1 MDTISAAIL
10 GEKSASRTRNE
21 EPSPPGEVSKGLVVG
36 ADAMRRLLMLLLAAS
51 LVLSGC
57 IDQITSFADDDVV
70 EDKLALDQL
79 SSEEVND
86 LLQQEVNLDPTTIA
100 GELDRFG
107 VRMSVQTLEDGES
120 GHLSIEIMK
129 DDIAQ
134 IGSFGFGFAAGI
146 ISMEV
151 EMVSGAE
158 RIANMRVM
166 NQWFTLRDE
175 QPEYIDPFTQMAAEG
190 EDEDEGDQMID
201 DPLDNIPDPTEMF
214 NEAFDWTVT
223 IDVESTQQVAS
234 ASNDTHQVIVDFQGV
249 PPRIIS
255 IESYS
260 NNGSET
266 VQIDYFYGDAVQLSI
281 NPAFPRTSVTIEM
294 DESTDES
301 GEFTCDNNETIPI
314 NWVNDEYAD
323 CADGSD
329 EGVNESD
336 IPEPLTIWEGEVTE
350 EHTQEVLLS
359 EIELRIGEE
368 DEEEFYYNISMM
380 LDAGSTNVTDEDG
393 DWWDITWTDV
403 DGDGLVSTGD
413 TYAVLT
419 NSSAADDFE
428 VLFYDH
434 WADQYAGGPLPGFGL
449 LLVAGALISAAFT
462 RRRTG
467 LYENQ

>member
-1 MDTISAAIL
+1 M
-10 GEKSASRTRNE
+10 
-21 EPSPPGEVSKGLVVG
+21 SKGLVIG
-36 ADAMRRLLMLLLAAS
+36 TDAMRRLLMLLLAAS

-57 IDQITSFADDDVV
+57 IDQITSFTDDDVV
-70 EDKLALDQL
+70 EDKIALDAM
-79 SSEEVND
+79 SSDAVND
-86 LLQQEVNLDPTTIA
+86 LLQQEVNLDPTTLA
-100 GELDRFG
+100 QGLDRFG
-107 VRMSVQTLEDGES
+107 VRMSVQTLEEGES
-120 GHLSIEIMK
+120 GHFSLEIMK
-129 DDIAQ
+129 DDVAQ
-134 IGSFGFGFAAGI
+134 IGSFGFGFAAGM

-158 RIANMRVM
+158 RISNMRVM
-166 NQWFTLRDE
+166 NQWFSLRDE
-175 QPEYIDPFTQMAAEG
+175 QPEYVDPFTQMAAEG
-190 EDEDEGDQMID
+190 EDEDEGDPMID
-201 DPLDNIPDPTEMF
+201 NPLDDIPDPTEMF

-281 NPAFPRTSVTIEM
+281 NPAFPRTSVTIE
-294 DESTDES
+294 TDEEFEIE
-301 GEFTCDNNETIPI
+301 GGDDGDFTCDNGNTIPLS
-314 NWVNDEYAD
+314 WVNDGWDD
-323 CADGSD
+323 CGDDSD
-329 EGVNESD
+329 EGVPVVS
-336 IPEPLTIWEGEVTE
+336 IWQGEVSE
-350 EHTQEVLLS
+350 DHTQEVLLT

-393 DWWDITWTDV
+393 DWWNITWTDV

-428 VLFYDH
+428 VRFYDH
-434 WADQYAGGPLPGFGL
+434 WADTYAGGPLPGFGL

-462 RRRTG
+462 RRRAG

>member
-1 MDTISAAIL
+1 
-10 GEKSASRTRNE
+10 
-21 EPSPPGEVSKGLVVG
+21 
-36 ADAMRRLLMLLLAAS
+36 
-51 LVLSGC
+51 
-57 IDQITSFADDDVV
+57 
-70 EDKLALDQL
+70 
-79 SSEEVND
+79 
-86 LLQQEVNLDPTTIA
+86 
-100 GELDRFG
+100 
-107 VRMSVQTLEDGES
+107 
-120 GHLSIEIMK
+120 
-129 DDIAQ
+129 
-134 IGSFGFGFAAGI
+134 
-146 ISMEV
+146 
-151 EMVSGAE
+151 
-158 RIANMRVM
+158 
-166 NQWFTLRDE
+166 
-175 QPEYIDPFTQMAAEG
+175 MAAEG

-234 ASNDTHQVIVDFQGV
+234 ASNDTHQVIVEFQGV

-281 NPAFPRTSVTIEM
+281 NPAFPRTSVTIEIDY
-294 DESTDES
+294 DEEEI
-301 GEFTCDNNETIPI
+301 GEFTCNNSETVPI
-314 NWVNDEYAD
+314 EYVNDGIAD
-323 CADGSD
+323 CMDASD

-336 IPEPLTIWEGEVTE
+336 IPEILMLFSGEVTD
-350 EHTQEVLLS
+350 EHTQEVNIS
-359 EIELRIGEE
+359 EIELRVGEE
-368 DEEEFYYNISMM
+368 DDEEFYYNISMM
-380 LDAGSTNVTDEDG
+380 LDVGSTNVTDEDG

-428 VLFYDH
+428 VRFYDH
-434 WADQYAGGPLPGFGL
+434 WADTYAGGPLPGFGL

-462 RRRTG
+462 RRRAG

>member
-1 MDTISAAIL
+1 
-10 GEKSASRTRNE
+10 
-21 EPSPPGEVSKGLVVG
+21 VSKGLVIG
-36 ADAMRRLLMLLLAAS
+36 TDAMRRLLMLLLAAS

-57 IDQITSFADDDVV
+57 IDQITSFTDDDVV
-70 EDKLALDQL
+70 EDKIALDAM
-79 SSEEVND
+79 SSDAVND
-86 LLQQEVNLDPTTIA
+86 LLQEEVNLDPTTLA
-100 GELDRFG
+100 QGLDRFG

-120 GHLSIEIMK
+120 GHFSLEIMK
-129 DDIAQ
+129 DDVAQ
-134 IGSFGFGFAAGI
+134 IGSFGFGFAAGM

-158 RIANMRVM
+158 RISNMRVM
-166 NQWFTLRDE
+166 NQWFSLRDE
-175 QPEYIDPFTQMAAEG
+175 QPEYVDPFTQMAAEG
-190 EDEDEGDQMID
+190 EDEDEGDFIID
-201 DPLDNIPDPTEMF
+201 DPLDDIPDPTEMF

-234 ASNDTHQVIVDFQGV
+234 ASNDTHQVIVEFQGV

-255 IESYS
+255 IESYA

-266 VQIDYFYGDAVQLSI
+266 VQINYFFGDAVQLSI

-301 GEFTCDNNETIPI
+301 GEFTCDNNQTIPLD
-314 NWVNDEYAD
+314 WVNDGIAD
-323 CADGSD
+323 CTDASD

-336 IPEPLTIWEGEVTE
+336 IPEILMLFSGEVTD
-350 EHTQEVLLS
+350 EHTQEVNIS
-359 EIELRIGEE
+359 EIELRVGEE

-380 LDAGSTNVTDEDG
+380 LDVGSTNVTDEDG

-419 NSSAADDFE
+419 NSSAAYDFE
-428 VLFYDH
+428 VRFYDH
-434 WADQYAGGPLPGFGL
+434 WADTYAGGPLPGFGL
-449 LLVAGALISAAFT
+449 LLVAGALVSAAFT
-462 RRRTG
+462 RRRAG